1 MHQTKLL
8 SQFFVCSLVFAL
20 SINQF
25 I

>member
-1 MHQTKLL
+1 MRQTKLL